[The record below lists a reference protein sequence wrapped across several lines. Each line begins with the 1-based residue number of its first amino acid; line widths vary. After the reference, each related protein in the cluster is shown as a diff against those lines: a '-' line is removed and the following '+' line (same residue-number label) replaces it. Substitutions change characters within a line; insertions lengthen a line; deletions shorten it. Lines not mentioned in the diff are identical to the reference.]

1 MGYENKSDS
10 QYKQE
15 LQEDL
20 DFSEKLAEL
29 YAMKEDQ
36 PDLFAAKKKSLTVS
50 VRVFVF
56 IKPNSAIIFV

>member
-1 MGYENKSDS
+1 MPIRKLKVGYENKSDS

-36 PDLFAAKKKSLTVS
+36 PDLFAANLSKVQAVVKAKIS
-50 VRVFVF
+50 
-56 IKPNSAIIFV
+56 

>member
-36 PDLFAAKKKSLTVS
+36 PDLFAANLSKVQAVVNAKIS
-50 VRVFVF
+50 
-56 IKPNSAIIFV
+56 